1 MSGKTTIDGIDVVE
15 DGNVTRFTVSEEL
28 KREDERRRLE
38 RLEREARKPKSWLER
53 IVAWFKSSS
62 VTPYA
67 KVRDLADPL
76 GDRRSDW
83 TDADAG
89 DDGKFSAEVGIK
101 VRF

>member
-1 MSGKTTIDGIDVVE
+1 MSGKMTIDGIDVVE
-15 DGNVTRFTVSEEL
+15 DGDVTRFTVSDEL
-28 KREDERRRLE
+28 RKEDERRRLAE
-38 RLEREARKPKSWLER
+38 LEREARKPKSLLGR

-62 VTPYA
+62 ITPYA

-76 GDRRSDW
+76 GDRRSNW

-89 DDGKFSAEVGIK
+89 DDGKLSAEVGIK